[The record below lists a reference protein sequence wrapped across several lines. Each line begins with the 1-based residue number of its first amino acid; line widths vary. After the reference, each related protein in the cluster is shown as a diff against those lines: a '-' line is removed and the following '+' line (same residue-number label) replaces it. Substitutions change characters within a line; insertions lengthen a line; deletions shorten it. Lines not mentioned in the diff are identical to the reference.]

1 MTQIDLAVGN
11 ADFAYEMKAELTG
24 VTVLFGPSGVGKTTI
39 LRSIA
44 GLAPDLRGTVT
55 YGGKTLQNS
64 MIGTFIPPHKRGI
77 ATVFQ
82 DGRLFPHMNVARNLD
97 FAVKRAPKVAGPD
110 KDTVIAA
117 LDLGPLMNHRPT
129 TLSGG
134 EKQRVALGRALLSRP
149 DLILMDEPLASLD
162 MDRKDDILPYVAT
175 LPDVFDLPV
184 LYVTHALAEVA
195 QIATQVLSMTSGTVA
210 PAISRQ
216 AFMDKH
222 SPKGTPATITEIRD
236 GRTYLVID
244 GELGATGDTV
254 MIAPKSTRD

>member
-1 MTQIDLAVGN
+1 MTQIDLSVGN
-11 ADFAYEMKAELTG
+11 ADFAYEMKADLTG

-44 GLAPDLRGTVT
+44 GFAPDLRGTAT

-64 MIGTFIPPHKRGI
+64 MIGTFVPPHKRGI

-82 DGRLFPHMNVARNLD
+82 DGRLFPHMTVARNLN
-97 FAVKRAPKVAGPD
+97 FAIKRAPKTSGPD
-110 KDTVIAA
+110 KDTVIEA
-117 LDLGPLMNHRPT
+117 LDLAPLLGQHPA

-134 EKQRVALGRALLSRP
+134 EKQRVAMGRALLSRP
-149 DLILMDEPLASLD
+149 NLILMDEPLASLD
-162 MDRKDDILPYVAT
+162 TGRKDDILPYVAT

-184 LYVTHALAEVA
+184 LYVTHAINEVA

-222 SPKGTPATITEIRD
+222 TPHALPATITEIRD
-236 GRTYLVID
+236 GRTYLVVD
-244 GELGATGDTV
+244 GELGPKGATVTITLD
-254 MIAPKSTRD
+254 ADQN